1 MMMEK
6 EIAISNILT
15 PITVGIFV
23 MNPITLLTILSIT
36 SSIILNLV
44 LIIKHTRK
52 NNTKPE

>member
-1 MMMEK
+1 MMEK

-15 PITVGIFV
+15 PIAVGMFV
-23 MNPITLLTILSIT
+23 MNPITILTILSIT
-36 SSIILNLV
+36 SSILLNLI